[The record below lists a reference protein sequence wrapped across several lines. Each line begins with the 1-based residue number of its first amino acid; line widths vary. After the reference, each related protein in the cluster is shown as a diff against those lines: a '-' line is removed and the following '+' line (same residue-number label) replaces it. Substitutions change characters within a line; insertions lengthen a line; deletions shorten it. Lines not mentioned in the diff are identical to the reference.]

1 MISISR
7 FCRSEGNL
15 KKRFE
20 ERKKR
25 RKANLSH
32 HRSVPQGCF
41 AGRRRRPPSTVRV
54 NTTRLSVQ
62 IPSHRPPSLA
72 LKSCE
77 LFDPNERPPV
87 RPPPP
92 PPLQTGTMNR
102 DLYLGMGAGETTS
115 FCLWTETKL
124 RRFIFIYFLK
134 IHNKTTSF

>member
-41 AGRRRRPPSTVRV
+41 EGRRRRPPSTVRV

-87 RPPPP
+87 RPPPANWNDEQR
-92 PPLQTGTMNR
+92 PLFGHGGWRNDIVLSLDR
-102 DLYLGMGAGETTS
+102 D
-115 FCLWTETKL
+115 
-124 RRFIFIYFLK
+124 
-134 IHNKTTSF
+134 KTTSFHFYLFFKNT